1 MVERNKEKSTEGII
15 GHTFSHHKVLQK
27 NSLVIKLIVS
37 FSLRF
42 YTLFTF
48 IICKI
53 QLYYIYYFFSFSQ
66 CCVII
71 VAAHIFYLSF
81 SCNLM
86 IIS

>member
-53 QLYYIYYFFSFSQ
+53 QLYYTFIFSVS
-66 CCVII
+66 VS
-71 VAAHIFYLSF
+71 VV
-81 SCNLM
+81 
-86 IIS
+86 